1 MIETWL
7 SLEDAAALEGIP
19 YNTLVVR
26 LRRMDKY
33 KTKKSDCIETGGRGN
48 TLIALSS
55 LSTKARRLYRQQQ
68 KIEVSGIIN
77 ENNAPWYVSVDV
89 QTYKENHP
97 KQYNQAIEMKR
108 YVEECIAYDGGRDKT
123 EYISNFADS
132 LGISARTFQR
142 KIKAYTEA
150 AAWALELG
158 GDKINLEYMKIL
170 ALCPQ
175 PAQPK
180 GRRALNDEMKA
191 LIENIWFDP
200 MFATN
205 RCKYAKLYRLFCQM
219 GTEKGWDTENLP
231 SYDTVVRYVR
241 DDLRPTTD
249 NARVLASDGLR
260 EFKRISMVK
269 ARRDMTKLKVME
281 LVVGDTHTFDCFV
294 EVRSRNGARRAVKPC
309 LVGFLDMRSRALV
322 GWSICEIPNSQV
334 IKETII
340 HMVMPKKNK
349 SNPFEGVPRILLID
363 NGKDYTAEC
372 LTGRN
377 RKVRVSI
384 DSDTEGFYAEVGIE
398 RDMRSLPY
406 QAWTKGQIE
415 RFFGG
420 VCEDFTK
427 SINSY
432 TGTLTGSLTS
442 NKVKKDIKTMFEKGQ
457 LMTMEEFAERFE
469 YWIIEVYSKKNHSGL
484 REQKEQWKTP
494 LEVYQNAER
503 YYKPAPP
510 IEYLERM
517 AMVKEHKKVYAT
529 GIHILG
535 CDYMCEELFPY
546 INSSKGVTV
555 RYNPHDVTSIY
566 VYDVKTDRLICRCG
580 NATILN
586 PIAPVDDK
594 SLEAHIKAQKRQ
606 ERQAREII
614 ARAQMPY
621 EERMAAENI
630 ADKSKAVVL
639 PELTQD
645 KPKVIAMP
653 KSTTYIKDDNDKEI
667 AERNEWLRKQAA
679 DVMRELGIGG

>member
-7 SLEDAAALEGIP
+7 SIEEAAALENIP

-26 LRRMDKY
+26 LRRMDTY
-33 KTKKSDCIETGGRGN
+33 KVKKSDCIDVGGRGN

-55 LSTKARRLYRQQQ
+55 LSSKARRLYRQQ
-68 KIEVSGIIN
+68 KKLEVSGIDD
-77 ENNAPWYVSVDV
+77 EDNAPWYVTADV
-89 QTYKENHP
+89 QSYKEKYP

-108 YVEECIAYDGGRDKT
+108 YVEECISYDEGKDKT
-123 EYISNFADS
+123 EYISSFAES
-132 LGISARTFQR
+132 LGISARTLHR

-158 GDKINLEYMKIL
+158 GSETNFEYMKIL

-175 PAQPK
+175 PPQPK
-180 GRRALNDEMKA
+180 GRRALNAEMKA
-191 LIENIWFDP
+191 LIENIWFNP

-205 RCKYAKLYRLFCQM
+205 RCKYAKLYRLFCSE
-219 GTEKGWDTENLP
+219 GLEKGWQEEDLP

-249 NARVLASDGLR
+249 NARILASDGLR
-260 EFKRISMVK
+260 EFKRVSMVK
-269 ARRDMTKLKVME
+269 ARRDLTQLKVME
-281 LVVGDTHTFDCFV
+281 LVVADTHAFDCFV
-294 EVRSRNGARRAVKPC
+294 EVQSQNGARRAVKPC
-309 LVGFLDMRSRALV
+309 LVGFMDMRSRALV
-322 GWSICEIPNSQV
+322 GWSICEIPNAQV
-334 IKETII
+334 IKETLI
-340 HMVMPKKNK
+340 HMIMPKKNK
-349 SNPFEGVPRILLID
+349 ANPFEGVPRVLLID

-377 RKVRVSI
+377 RKVRVNI
-384 DSDTEGFYAEVGIE
+384 DNDTEGFYAEVGIE
-398 RDMRSLPY
+398 RDKRSLPY

-457 LMTMEEFAERFE
+457 LMSIEDFADRFE
-469 YWIIEVYSKKNHSGL
+469 YWILEVYSKRNHSGL

-529 GIHILG
+529 GIHLLG
-535 CDYMCEELFPY
+535 CNYMCEELFPY

-586 PIAPVDDK
+586 PLAPVDDK

-630 ADKSKAVVL
+630 ADKSKTVVL

-645 KPKVIAMP
+645 KPKVITMP
-653 KSTTYIKDDNDKEI
+653 KSTTYIKDNNDKEI

-679 DVMRELGIGG
+679 GVMRELGIGG